1 MWCSTVKF
9 TVGENS
15 DEWIVWLSMNMR
27 VIGRIWDK
35 SILGV
40 FWNMNHA

>member
-1 MWCSTVKF
+1 
-9 TVGENS
+9 
-15 DEWIVWLSMNMR
+15 MNRR

-40 FWNMNHA
+40 FWIMNHAYGMTWLDRE